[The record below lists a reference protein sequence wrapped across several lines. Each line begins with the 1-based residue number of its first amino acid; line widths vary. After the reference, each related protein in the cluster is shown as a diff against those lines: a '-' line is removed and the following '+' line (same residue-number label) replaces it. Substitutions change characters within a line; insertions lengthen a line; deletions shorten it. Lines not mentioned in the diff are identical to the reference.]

1 MMQRL
6 VIFTL
11 LIACT
16 LSLSACQPKTQFYW
30 GSYEDSLY
38 TRQQH
43 AGAGGE
49 AEAMTA
55 LLGTINDAQSTN
67 MKVGPGIHAD
77 YGYLLFKQGR
87 AAEAIGEL
95 QKEAALYPES
105 KTLMETMV
113 SRIQG
118 RKEKEKEARPN
129 QKENQPAK

>member
-1 MMQRL
+1 MMPRL
-6 VIFTL
+6 VTL
-11 LIACT
+11 IILIACT
-16 LSLSACQPKTQFYW
+16 LSLSACLPKQHFYW

-49 AEAMTA
+49 TEAITA
-55 LLGTINDAQSTN
+55 LLGTINEAQSNN

-87 AAEAIGEL
+87 TAEAIEEL
-95 QKEAALYPES
+95 QKEAVLYPES
-105 KTLMETMV
+105 KKLMETMV

-118 RKEKEKEARPN
+118 RKEKEKGFFSSPSG
-129 QKENQPAK
+129 